1 MCSTQCPDV
10 ESQITWTIPT
20 QQEPGKIN
28 VFFVNPEETTV
39 WLDWNK
45 PKTGGS
51 EITLYE
57 IQRRTQEMAGTYPYS
72 MVWQS
77 WSTIFSDL
85 PTADIYNAYS
95 HQDTGL
101 YDNKMYQ
108 YKIRAVNA
116 EGNAIFSDI
125 QETMTSGTFE
135 TYATDYTFADDFDYD
150 AAGTTYADDMDFD
163 ETRDFGAGQTFG
175 DSTEFAYGQT
185 FDDDVNFS
193 GSDIQFSGSTFENEE
208 TFGSGADFHGT
219 QSLYGRQTRLVIKQ
233 HLLENRTLAIDNT
246 ELWRRNIFRRNFRL
260 CRRSRVWRRYSVC
273 NWTRI

>member
-1 MCSTQCPDV
+1 M
-10 ESQITWTIPT
+10 
-20 QQEPGKIN
+20 
-28 VFFVNPEETTV
+28 EE
-39 WLDWNK
+39 
-45 PKTGGS
+45 
-51 EITLYE
+51 
-57 IQRRTQEMAGTYPYS
+57 TYPYS

-125 QETMTSGTFE
+125 QEATTSGTFE
-135 TYATDYTFADDFDYD
+135 TYATDYTFADDFNYD

-175 DSTEFAYGQT
+175 DSTEFAYGQV
-185 FDDDVNFS
+185 FDDDV
-193 GSDIQFSGSTFENEE
+193 TFRVL
-208 TFGSGADFHGT
+208 TS
-219 QSLYGRQTRLVIKQ
+219 SLMALSSEMQRRLAQGLTSMAHRTLREQTRLVIKQ
-233 HLLENRTLAIDNT
+233 HLPENRTLAMTYRTLAKEHISP
-246 ELWRRNIFRRNFRL
+246 ELPTLQTIKSL
-260 CRRSRVWRRYSVC
+260 A
-273 NWTRI
+273 